1 MISGLNRTAFGLA
14 VYASQG
20 RLPAHHARLASGCWP
35 GSAGRDWLP
44 AGFRRKVSH
53 LWRSPFPELL
63 GAMTV
68 QVTST
73 PSFCEARCLFHKSLA
88 SFLGLPLIRP
98 WRIEIPLEP
107 LRPRAE
113 PRTSLLLLA
122 TSLTERDP
130 SHQRRP

>member
-63 GAMTV
+63 GAMPV
-68 QVTST
+68 QLFTGLLAVLLG
-73 PSFCEARCLFHKSLA
+73 PALVLALQDEPGVVPNPNQGPEPPAGHGAGDFEARAPVGHS
-88 SFLGLPLIRP
+88 
-98 WRIEIPLEP
+98 
-107 LRPRAE
+107 LRPRVDHLE
-113 PRTSLLLLA
+113 
-122 TSLTERDP
+122 
-130 SHQRRP
+130 